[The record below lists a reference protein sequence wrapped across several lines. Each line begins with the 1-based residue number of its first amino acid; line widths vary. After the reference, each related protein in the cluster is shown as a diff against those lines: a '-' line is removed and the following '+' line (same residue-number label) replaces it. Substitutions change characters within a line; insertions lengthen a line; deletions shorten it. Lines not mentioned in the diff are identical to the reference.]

1 MKNNKM
7 NYLSCRFVTS
17 LCDFKSA
24 FFVWGLYDI
33 INDGNPPLSVRSV
46 IDKLTI
52 EGINVSAA
60 C

>member
-1 MKNNKM
+1 MKNNEM

-24 FFVWGLYDI
+24 FLVWGLYDI

-46 IDKLTI
+46 IDKLII
-52 EGINVSAA
+52 EEMNVNAA
-60 C
+60 Y